1 MRRVPIAL
9 AFAITTVVPAFAGQ
23 SGSVMDAWSAPTV
36 RPPADSG
43 KPMIF
48 TPPPTILCPKNDC
61 LPDMPY
67 GIRLLGTVQR
77 NGVVELRVPALRW

>member
-1 MRRVPIAL
+1 
-9 AFAITTVVPAFAGQ
+9 
-23 SGSVMDAWSAPTV
+23 MDAWSAPTV

-48 TPPPTILCPKNDC
+48 APPPTILCPKNDC